1 MELAIGTPQH
11 GWLPVSLTAGSL
23 HHEFNASN
31 VLNDPFAEFLAAAVW
46 AIDADYSFPVLPPN
60 INQPVVTED
69 SRCVHL
75 WLEPTWHTLGLK
87 RLPDS
92 VELHATLSLNTHSVL
107 RVQEEDLRNSEAT
120 YFDRISAE
128 RFAALVQNAVQSL
141 YFGAAAAE
149 FDLHWRRE
157 VDRIQ
162 FQYLSTMIT

>member
-1 MELAIGTPQH
+1 MRTIHFRCCPQTSINLS
-11 GWLPVSLTAGSL
+11 LPRI
-23 HHEFNASN
+23 
-31 VLNDPFAEFLAAAVW
+31 LAASTFGSNRHG
-46 AIDADYSFPVLPPN
+46 IY
-60 INQPVVTED
+60 
-69 SRCVHL
+69 C
-75 WLEPTWHTLGLK
+75 LK

-92 VELHATLSLNTHSVL
+92 LELHATLSLNTHSVL

-162 FQYLSTMIT
+162 FQCLSTMLT